1 MPEQG
6 RERMENLDREDTS
19 LLSGR
24 WSTVMS
30 TCQECPLV
38 LKCREVRPSCGAYFE
53 ELHDDI
59 SMRWCCHAIYAL
71 SCMLS
76 DGSVTRD
83 VVQKVIKRAEEIA
96 RARGNAGVS
105 TVTLAMATGELMED
119 FSYAPY
125 PDVLPPPPAEEHD
138 HYLACVQ
145 CDKKFMDECLRET
158 EEAEENLP
166 QVEAQL
172 DFPYCGH
179 MRYEM
184 SSMLLNPKVDMV
196 KNKS

>member
-1 MPEQG
+1 
-6 RERMENLDREDTS
+6 MENLDLEKIDFAALGPVVDRF
-19 LLSGR
+19 
-24 WSTVMS
+24 MS

-38 LKCREVRPSCGAYFE
+38 LKCREVRPFCGAYFE

-83 VVQKVIKRAEEIA
+83 VVQKVIKKAEEIA

-119 FSYAPY
+119 FSYAPI
-125 PDVLPPPPAEEHD
+125 PIFSLRRRRKSMTTILP
-138 HYLACVQ
+138 ACSVT
-145 CDKKFMDECLRET
+145 KSSWMN
-158 EEAEENLP
+158 A
-166 QVEAQL
+166 
-172 DFPYCGH
+172 CG
-179 MRYEM
+179 R
-184 SSMLLNPKVDMV
+184 PRRPRRTCRR
-196 KNKS
+196 